1 MAFVAGKYDVIVV
14 GAGHAGCEA
23 ALAAA
28 RMGCSTLLLTLN
40 LDQIALMPCNPAIG
54 GPAKGHLVRE
64 IDALGGQMGINIDQ
78 TAIQV
83 RTLNTAKGPA
93 VQALRAQAD
102 KKQYQLTMAETLEK
116 QNGLSLKQAMVEEI
130 LIENGAVAGVKVQ
143 TGLIYRA
150 KKVILTSGTYLRGRI
165 FIGEVKFAGGPNASI
180 SAESL
185 SANLESLGITLDK
198 FETSTPPRIDAS
210 TIDYSK
216 MIEQKGDEKPLYFS
230 FMSEHLNRPN
240 ISCWLTYTNRA
251 THEIIEKNLHRS
263 PLYTGRA
270 KGSGPRYC
278 PSIEDKILRFADKES
293 HQFFLEPEGI
303 NTDEVYVQGM
313 TTGLPEEVQLELL
326 KTIPGL
332 KNVEIIRPGYAIE
345 YDYIIPTQLDL
356 TLQLKKI
363 PGLYCAGQ
371 LNGSSGYEEAAAQG
385 IMAGINAALN
395 VKGKEPLILKRSD
408 AYIGVLIDD
417 LVTKGIT
424 EPYRVLTSRAEYRLL
439 LRHGNADLR
448 LTEIGKQAGL
458 VSEER
463 YQRFLKKKTAVLTE
477 IGNWEKQQIT
487 PAHQGIKRLLE
498 GKSSS
503 LLRQPASLADLLK
516 RPELNYKDLDVFLNI
531 KEELPDEIKNEVEI
545 QIKYEGYIEK
555 QKQQVERFN
564 KLENRRLPQQ
574 INYQNIKGLSI
585 EAREK
590 LTERMPTSI
599 GQAARISGVSPAD
612 INSLLIFLEQE
623 RRKTKSGE

>member
-1 MAFVAGKYDVIVV
+1 MAYVAGEFDVIVV

-28 RMGCSTLLLTLN
+28 RMGCATLLLSLN

-83 RTLNTAKGPA
+83 RVLNTAKGPA

-116 QNGLSLKQAMVEEI
+116 QKGISLKQALVEEI
-130 LIENGAVAGVKVQ
+130 IVKNGLVAGVRVQ
-143 TGLIYRA
+143 TGLVYLA
-150 KKVILTSGTYLRGRI
+150 KKVVLTGGTYLRGKI
-165 FIGEVKFAGGPNASI
+165 FIGEISYSGGPNTSLAV
-180 SAESL
+180 ESL
-185 SANLESLGITLDK
+185 STNLEALEVKLGK
-198 FETSTPPRIDAS
+198 FETSTPPRIDRN
-210 TIDYSK
+210 TIDFSK
-216 MIEQKGDEKPLYFS
+216 MSEQKGDEGPLYFS
-230 FMSEHLNRPN
+230 FMSENLDRPN
-240 ISCWLTYTNRA
+240 IPCWLTYTNRA
-251 THEIIEKNLHRS
+251 THDLIEKNLHRS

-270 KGSGPRYC
+270 RGSGPRYC
-278 PSIEDKILRFADKES
+278 PSIEDKILRFRDKES
-293 HQFFLEPEGI
+293 HQFFLEPEGV

-332 KNVEIIRPGYAIE
+332 EKVEIIRPGYAIE
-345 YDYIIPTQLDL
+345 YDYIIPTQLEL
-356 TLQLKKI
+356 TLELKRI

-385 IMAGINAALN
+385 IMAGINAALS
-395 VKGKEPLILKRSD
+395 VMGKEPLILKRSE

-417 LVTKGIT
+417 LVTKGIS

-448 LTEIGKQAGL
+448 LTEIGRQVGL
-458 VSEER
+458 VTKER
-463 YQRFLKKKTAVLTE
+463 YERFLQKKEGIKRE
-477 IGNWEKQQIT
+477 IQRWKKQQISPT
-487 PAHQGIKRLLE
+487 HQGLAKLLE
-498 GKSSS
+498 KKESSP
-503 LLRQPASLADLLK
+503 LRQSSSLADLLK
-516 RPELNYKDLDVFLNI
+516 RPELNYGDLEGFLPAVGDLTN
-531 KEELPDEIKNEVEI
+531 EIKSEVEI

-564 KLENRRLPQQ
+564 KLEHRRLPQH
-574 INYQNIKGLSI
+574 INYLDIKGLSL

-590 LTERMPTSI
+590 LMERMPISI

-612 INSLLIFLEQE
+612 INGLLIFLEQE
-623 RRKTKSGE
+623 RRKTKSEE